1 MESGESLKLSSR
13 FQFWI
18 KIMSRLFT
26 LIFISIF
33 FALGLVYAQTPS
45 PDAGKYS
52 CLTTQL
58 SNAPNAPLGSV
69 IFIPAAFG
77 NIILDGKGNYKLP
90 TLKNSGSYKF
100 DKTTSKLTFT
110 TGDLTALKASR
121 PGFDN
126 GRYRFILTY
135 QTISYECSH
144 QPDGNNPVGT
154 DNKPRPPGILNKG
167 LKGSLIVSTAN
178 RYLGFV
184 GSVYTV
190 DLATGKSN
198 PVFADGVGVQNIKGE
213 ILHFDKQSRLKLTDK
228 TGNITIK
235 QLTERTS
242 ANFDDFYPAISAS
255 GEYYALSAPN
265 TNESGI
271 FAGMATSGTKLIIY
285 NRNGK
290 KVADFSGYTHAAW
303 RPNGGLIVAGDNDS
317 ARGLF
322 IIDANLKTVK
332 KLVDGFET
340 AQFPAVSPD
349 DKTVAFVKNGE
360 IWTIGINGTNP
371 KVAILGGK
379 AGFPVWSPDGKYIA
393 ALNEAV
399 LPGQVTSKN
408 LIFVAKFNTTE
419 GFYLYDNANQ
429 YLIGGNRISWVSD
442 TPITSTVS
450 TRDTNARFNSGTSY
464 NPTAVNKDPNFAK
477 ANEIYRQVMGDDL
490 DDYND
495 VAAAITYIVV
505 LNYTYLHQLE
515 GVPTNQVRK
524 VYRQFVDKLLQT
536 DGFQNADNE
545 TKQQLAELAILDAI
559 ETVTAV
565 KAKNQSKLNEV
576 TLRILRKYVGKS
588 ADKLKI
594 TDNGMEF

>member
-1 MESGESLKLSSR
+1 
-13 FQFWI
+13 
-18 KIMSRLFT
+18 MSRLFT

-33 FALGLVYAQTPS
+33 YAISLVYAQTPS
-45 PDAGKYS
+45 PNAGKYS

-58 SNAPNAPLGSV
+58 SNAPNSPLGSV

-90 TLKNSGSYKF
+90 TLKNGGLYKF
-100 DKTTSKLTFT
+100 DKTTSQLTFT

-144 QPDGNNPVGT
+144 QPDGNNPTGT
-154 DNKPRPPGILNKG
+154 VNKTNPPGVLNKG
-167 LKGSLIVSTAN
+167 LKGNLIVSTSN
-178 RYLGFV
+178 RYLGYI
-184 GSVYTV
+184 GAVYTV

-198 PVFADGVGVQNIKGE
+198 TVFADGVGVQNIKGE
-213 ILHFDKQSRLKLTDK
+213 ILYFDKQSRLKLTDK

-235 QLTERTS
+235 QLTEKTS
-242 ANFDDFYPAISAS
+242 ATFDDFYPAISAS
-255 GEYYALSAPN
+255 GDYYALSVPN

-271 FAGMATSGTKLIIY
+271 FAGMATSGAKLVIY

-290 KVADFSGYTHAAW
+290 KVAAFSGYTQAAW

-340 AQFPAVSPD
+340 AQFPSVSPD
-349 DKTVAFVKNGE
+349 DKTAAFVKNGE
-360 IWTIGINGTNP
+360 IWTIGIDGTNP

-399 LPGQVTSKN
+399 LPGQVTTKN

-419 GFYLYDNANQ
+419 GFYLFDNTNQ
-429 YLIGGNRISWVSD
+429 YLLGGNRISWVSD
-442 TPITSTVS
+442 VPNTTTVP
-450 TRDTNARFNSGTSY
+450 TRDTSNSGKSETGY
-464 NPTAVNKDPNFAK
+464 NPTTVNKDPNFIK

-524 VYRQFVDKLLQT
+524 VYLQFVEKLSQT
-536 DGFQNADNE
+536 EEFKNAGNE
-545 TKQQLAELAILDAI
+545 TKQQLAELAIMDSL
-559 ETVTAV
+559 ETVMAV
-565 KAKNQSKLNEV
+565 KLKNQSKLNEV
-576 TLRILRKYVGKS
+576 TLRLLRKYIGKS